1 MTRLV
6 RSDAPPRPLGVA
18 ITMWALAFAVLFFAA
33 LFVFVGLTI
42 PAAFTTND
50 QTVLA
55 GWLGMIFLILAVM
68 LDLYRRYYMPD
79 ELIHKKRRP
88 KIVLRREFR

>member
-6 RSDAPPRPLGVA
+6 RSDAPLRPLSVGIA
-18 ITMWALAFAVLFFAA
+18 LWALALAVLFFAA

-42 PAAFTTND
+42 PDAFVTND

-55 GWLGMIFLILAVM
+55 VWMGMIFLILAVL
-68 LDLYRRYYMPD
+68 LDLYRKHYVPD
-79 ELIHKKRRP
+79 EMIHKKRRP